1 MDATLNP
8 SPQSSASNTGAGN
21 AVSGNGSIS
30 SMFTTLLVAQIKN
43 QNPLE
48 PTDPSQFVNQLT
60 QLSQMEALQ
69 KLSDQGVSNAAALG
83 SLQALAL
90 GGQVGSQ
97 VTVKSDSVTLGSE
110 PVQIGFALGSNS
122 TRTTLV
128 LTGSDG
134 RQKSVE
140 LGSHNA
146 GDVAY
151 RIDPAA
157 LGLAP
162 GRYTMAVQTSS
173 QESPSLEV
181 TGTLSSVQLS
191 STGAALVNVT
201 GVGQLG
207 SGALTRFNGKPGTPT
222 TTASATL

>member
-1 MDATLNP
+1 MDNTLNAKAQ
-8 SPQSSASNTGAGN
+8 STAGSDSGTSSA
-21 AVSGNGSIS
+21 AVAANGSLS
-30 SMFTTLLVAQIKN
+30 NLFTTLLVAQIKN

-69 KLSDQGVSNAAALG
+69 KLTDQGSSNAAALG

-97 VTVKSDSVTLGSE
+97 VTVQSDSVTLAGE
-110 PVQIGFALGSNS
+110 PVQIGFTLGSNS
-122 TRTTLV
+122 TRNTLV

-134 RQKSVE
+134 RQKSIE
-140 LGSHNA
+140 LGSHNV
-146 GDVAY
+146 GEVSY
-151 RIDPAA
+151 SLDPAA

-162 GRYTMAVQTSS
+162 GRYTMALQTSS
-173 QESPSLEV
+173 KESPSLEV

-191 STGAALVNVT
+191 GSGAATLNVA
-201 GVGQLG
+201 GVGQIG
-207 SGALTRFNGKPGTPT
+207 SGALTRFNGKSAT
-222 TTASATL
+222 TTASATH

>member
-8 SPQSSASNTGAGN
+8 STQSGASGTGASSA
-21 AVSGNGSIS
+21 VSSNGSIS
-30 SMFTTLLVAQIKN
+30 NMFTTLLVAQIKN

-69 KLSDQGVSNAAALG
+69 KLSDQGSSNAAALG

-97 VTVKSDSVTLGSE
+97 VTVKSDSVTLATE
-110 PVQIGFALGSNS
+110 PVQIGFTLGSNS

-151 RIDPAA
+151 SIDPAA
-157 LGLAP
+157 LGLSP
-162 GRYTMAVQTSS
+162 GHYTMAVQTSS
-173 QESPSLEV
+173 QEAPSLEV

-191 STGAALVNVT
+191 STGAALLNVA

-207 SGALTRFNGKPGTPT
+207 SGALTRFNGKPNAT
-222 TTASATL
+222 TTASATH

>member
-8 SPQSSASNTGAGN
+8 STQSGASSTGASS

-30 SMFTTLLVAQIKN
+30 NLFTTLLVAQIKN

-69 KLSDQGVSNAAALG
+69 KLSDQGSSNAAALG

-90 GGQVGSQ
+90 GAQVGSQ
-97 VTVKSDSVTLGSE
+97 VTVKSDSVTLATE
-110 PVQIGFALGSNS
+110 PVKIGFTLDSNS

-134 RQKSVE
+134 LQKSVE

-151 RIDPAA
+151 SIDPAT
-157 LGLAP
+157 LGLPP
-162 GRYTMAVQTSS
+162 GHYTMAVQTSS
-173 QESPSLEV
+173 QETPSLEV

-191 STGAALVNVT
+191 STGAALLNVA

-207 SGALTRFNGKPGTPT
+207 SSALTRFNGKPNTTT
-222 TTASATL
+222 TTASATH